1 LTVGLYP
8 VTVTKPQVA
17 ETTETQE
24 LRQACL
30 AAVAAARSEP
40 NLESAYRTAT
50 VLGEV
55 AKALGRDAAVLR
67 AEIAQ
72 SLLQRDHLSLSQL
85 AERLGVSKARADQMN
100 RMAKSVQ
107 RGDT

>member
-1 LTVGLYP
+1 MTSQ
-8 VTVTKPQVA
+8 QVA

-24 LRQACL
+24 LRRACF

-40 NLESAYRTAT
+40 NLEVAYRAAT

-55 AKALGRDAAVLR
+55 AKALGRDAALLR

-72 SLLQRDHLSLSQL
+72 SLLQRERLSLSQL
-85 AERLGVSKARADQMN
+85 AERLGVSKARADQLT
-100 RMAKSVQ
+100 RMAKSAQ